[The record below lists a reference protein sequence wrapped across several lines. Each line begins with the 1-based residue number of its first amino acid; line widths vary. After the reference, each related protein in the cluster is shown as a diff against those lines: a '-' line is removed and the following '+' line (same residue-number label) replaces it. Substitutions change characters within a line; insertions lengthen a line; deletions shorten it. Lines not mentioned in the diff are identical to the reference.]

1 MTADEETMI
10 AHATERLLPQEFR
23 RPRMVAILTSWV
35 RQAGLA
41 SDALREIGEVVLDPD
56 ASIGVGLDRI
66 GAILHLGRNGRT
78 DAAYRVALRARGRA
92 YRSQGRISDLRE
104 MLEIGVPAPIV
115 WHLDEYPP
123 AALVIWAVG
132 LSIDDLSGVVENVRI
147 ARGNAIETH
156 LTLGVG
162 PSVFTWTT
170 GPGWSWAGSG
180 GGVWAAGFSV

>member
-1 MTADEETMI
+1 MI
-10 AHATERLLPQEFR
+10 AHATERLLPYEFR
-23 RPRMVAILTSWV
+23 RPRTVAILTSWV
-35 RQAGLA
+35 RQAGRM

-66 GAILHLGRNGRT
+66 GALLHLGRDGRS

-104 MLEIGVPAPIV
+104 VLEIGVPAPIV

-123 AALVIWAVG
+123 AALVIWAVD
-132 LSIDDLSGVVENVRI
+132 LAIEDLSGVVGNMRI
-147 ARGNAIETH
+147 ARGNAIATT

-162 PSVFTWTT
+162 PDVFTWST

-180 GGVWAAGFSV
+180 GGVWAAGFEA